1 MAASWEEVKVAQIG
15 ELGGATCRP
24 RIPRAAVLLD
34 LDTLLLRSRDRA
46 GPSTARSRN
55 ISDSL
60 VLSMYSIDYS
70 PVPTNSSLPRI
81 NCILIISRIYIIPI
95 LDYKIDSHLFVILP
109 SCKQDL

>member
-1 MAASWEEVKVAQIG
+1 MVARAARWASARGLWTSTEAASWEEVKVAQIG

-46 GPSTARSRN
+46 GPWTARSRN

-60 VLSMYSIDYS
+60 VLSI
-70 PVPTNSSLPRI
+70 
-81 NCILIISRIYIIPI
+81 
-95 LDYKIDSHLFVILP
+95 
-109 SCKQDL
+109 